1 MIDPQFFDE
10 LRSEQDRGREKAR
23 YVEQAQVR
31 AAVQVRKR
39 PVSKLR
45 TGAYALA
52 GGLALAAAAAF
63 AWQNLHGEPA
73 FFVGE
78 GQQAGSVGAFIAA
91 PNAHELPLRFADGT
105 RVALAAGTS
114 ARVASLDEHGAHI
127 VLEKGRVSASVV
139 HRPGSHWQVDV
150 GPYQVAVVGTRFD
163 VSWDAGT
170 RVLELQLAHGAV
182 LVSGGFLRDA
192 LPVRAGQ
199 TLRAFSDGGR
209 VELLDSAALTSAQNA
224 ATAPSAAAPQTPPP
238 VAHEPPSAVPAPS
251 EPVPPAATPSVNAAP
266 SWQVLAS
273 AGEYRDALAAAEK
286 LGFEAECR
294 RAPGPELLTLADA
307 ARLGGSAA
315 RAEQAYTAARSKLPG
330 GGRAT
335 YGLGLIAFDHRGDFT
350 TAARWFETY
359 LRDQP
364 SGSLRAEATGRLL
377 ESLQRSGQRDKAR
390 SVAERYLAQY
400 PRGPQAALAQ
410 QLLR

>member
-1 MIDPQFFDE
+1 MIDEKFFDE
-10 LRSEQDRGREKAR
+10 LRREQDRGREQAR
-23 YVEQAQVR
+23 YVEQARVR

-52 GGLALAAAAAF
+52 CGLALAAAAAF
-63 AWQNLHGEPA
+63 AWSHWQQAPS

-91 PNAHELPLRFADGT
+91 PNAQALPLRFADGT
-105 RVALAAGTS
+105 RIALAAGTS

-170 RVLELQLAHGAV
+170 RVLELQLAQGSV

-192 LPVRAGQ
+192 FAVRAGQ

-209 VELLDSAALTSAQNA
+209 VELLDFSEPGKAKNS
-224 ATAPSAAAPQTPPP
+224 ATAPSAAAPATPP
-238 VAHEPPSAVPAPS
+238 VANEPSGAVASPNEAVPSAAMPSASAVPA
-251 EPVPPAATPSVNAAP
+251 
-266 SWQVLAS
+266 WQTLAS
-273 AGEYRDALAAAEK
+273 AGKYRDAVAAAEK

-294 RAPGPELLTLADA
+294 RASGPELLTLADA
-307 ARLGGSAA
+307 ARLSGAPA
-315 RAEQAYTAARSKLPG
+315 RAEQAYSAARSKLAG

-335 YGLGLIAFDHRGDFT
+335 YGLGLIAFDQRGDFT

-359 LRDQP
+359 LKDQP
-364 SGSLRAEATGRLL
+364 SGSLRAEASGRLL
-377 ESLQRSGQRDKAR
+377 EALQRSGQREKAR